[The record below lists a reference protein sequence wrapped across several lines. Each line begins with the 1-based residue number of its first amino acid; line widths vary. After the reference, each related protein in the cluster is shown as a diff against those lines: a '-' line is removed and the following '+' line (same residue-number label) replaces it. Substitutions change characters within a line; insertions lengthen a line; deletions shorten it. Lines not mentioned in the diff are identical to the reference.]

1 MSSQFQNKYTPTTKQ
16 IYSILD
22 NLEDRLNMYTT
33 YSSYGK
39 GYNKNYYNVYNKNN
53 EEINNKGNELIN
65 GQQAQLYNQN
75 IENNN
80 NIKNIISNEFNSLII
95 PYQRDFNSNIY
106 NLESKINSINLK
118 LDKLSNNNNNDID
131 NFLINKEYLNKNKL
145 NNNTDYI
152 SREEFESKSLE
163 LNNQISLLNSVIIS
177 LKNNNNK
184 PFDNNLN
191 NENNSNNENKKVLDE
206 LNIFKN
212 TIYRDIEQVNQKF
225 DTNLKEYDIKIKNIL
240 EDLNIIKEDY
250 KSLKYELG
258 LLKINI
264 NNINKVHKDNES
276 ISKEK
281 YLEKSFNENF
291 LINDIK
297 EYKNKISNLEKNI
310 KNLEENNNFDIQYL
324 KKELS
329 NLDLKFKNIE
339 KPAVNSDINSSINN
353 TNNIR
358 ISRNEKNNEYIEGL
372 IRNYFQDFKK
382 ENENNINELN
392 SKLDNKNEEIFKY
405 FEKYDNTIKNLNTKI
420 EKINNNLEIDNK
432 KKFNHLNEK
441 IEKSIIE
448 LNESNIG
455 FNNESR
461 FANNI
466 LGNESI
472 NNIKLQIKNQNLKI
486 DRLDSEI
493 KDKLINIDEQILNN
507 EKKMSSL
514 EEKIF
519 ENREKIKI
527 IENEKYNNKKNESNF
542 FDEIRKSKEKIYI
555 EEKRSSKENSKK
567 DETNKAI
574 DNKNENNENDIPKKE
589 EKKEKDEEILSIES
603 LLLDN

>member
-22 NLEDRLNMYTT
+22 NLEDRLNRYTT

-297 EYKNKISNLEKNI
+297 EYKNKISNLEKNL

-461 FANNI
+461 FANN
-466 LGNESI
+466 LMGNDNI

-507 EKKMSSL
+507 EKKINSL
-514 EEKIF
+514 EEKIN
-519 ENREKIKI
+519 ENRDKIKK
-527 IENEKYNNKKNESNF
+527 IENDGFNNKKNESNY
-542 FDEIRKSKEKIYI
+542 FDEIRKNKEKIYI
-555 EEKRSSKENSKK
+555 EEKRSSKEISKK
-567 DETNKAI
+567 DETNKDM
-574 DNKNENNENDIPKKE
+574 DNKSENKTSKKE
-589 EKKEKDEEILSIES
+589 EKKEKEDEILSIES
-603 LLLDN
+603 LLIDN

>member
-22 NLEDRLNMYTT
+22 NLEDRLNRYTT

-118 LDKLSNNNNNDID
+118 LDKLSTNNNNDID
-131 NFLINKEYLNKNKL
+131 NLLINKEYLNKNKL

-206 LNIFKN
+206 INIFKN

-250 KSLKYELG
+250 KSLNYELG

-297 EYKNKISNLEKNI
+297 EYKNKISNLEKNL

-461 FANNI
+461 FANN
-466 LGNESI
+466 LMGNDNI

-507 EKKMSSL
+507 EKKINSL
-514 EEKIF
+514 EEKIN
-519 ENREKIKI
+519 ENRDKIKK
-527 IENEKYNNKKNESNF
+527 IENDGFNNKKNESNY
-542 FDEIRKSKEKIYI
+542 FDEIRKNKEKIYI
-555 EEKRSSKENSKK
+555 EEKRSSREISKK
-567 DETNKAI
+567 DETNKDM
-574 DNKNENNENDIPKKE
+574 DNKSENKTSKKE
-589 EKKEKDEEILSIES
+589 EKKEKDDEILSIES
-603 LLLDN
+603 LLIDN

>member
-22 NLEDRLNMYTT
+22 NLEDRLNRYTT

-225 DTNLKEYDIKIKNIL
+225 DTNLKEYDIKIKNIS

-250 KSLKYELG
+250 KSLNYELG

-297 EYKNKISNLEKNI
+297 EYKNKISNLEKNL

-339 KPAVNSDINSSINN
+339 KPTVNSDINSSINN

-420 EKINNNLEIDNK
+420 EKINHNFEIDNT
-432 KKFNHLNEK
+432 KKFNHLNEN

-461 FANNI
+461 FANN
-466 LGNESI
+466 LMGNDNI

-507 EKKMSSL
+507 EKKINSL
-514 EEKIF
+514 EEKIN
-519 ENREKIKI
+519 ENRDKIKK
-527 IENEKYNNKKNESNF
+527 IENDGFNNKKNESNY
-542 FDEIRKSKEKIYI
+542 FDEIRKNKEKIYI
-555 EEKRSSKENSKK
+555 EEKRSSKEISKK
-567 DETNKAI
+567 DETNKDM
-574 DNKNENNENDIPKKE
+574 DNKSENKTSKKE
-589 EKKEKDEEILSIES
+589 EKKEKEDEILSIES
-603 LLLDN
+603 LLIDN